1 MSIADELALLANTKE
16 SLRVAI
22 GLSTSIPF
30 SQYAVN
36 MPWGSDVIPAT
47 GIVFDFK
54 KNRYAKDGKA
64 VYLDDVSEF
73 IRLSSATKWHDGQL
87 VEVQDNIPRISS
99 AGLLVE
105 KSVTELIPNN
115 STITSIN
122 DEWVVTNKTDQNIGS
137 VFEFVSDGSTNNVRT
152 GLPLYPNGNVPA
164 ASGGYYRSIFVK
176 KPLAESYIRFG
187 TGGANSAII
196 VDIKNGTL
204 EYSGLG
210 VLAYKITELS
220 GFFKIEVTSKS
231 SSPVNAVENQFLFY
245 LSNSRGIGPNLGVPT
260 LGHSATV
267 ALPSFMDTVDFP
279 QSVVKT
285 SGIQVTRSPDIL
297 NIPLL
302 PAQTITGDWDA
313 GVTYS
318 LAGGIATF
326 TGHGYIRSITVEEL

>member
-1 MSIADELALLANTKE
+1 MSIATELALLANTKE

-64 VYLDDVSEF
+64 VYLDDMPSQF
-73 IRLSSATKWHDGQL
+73 IRLSSATKWHEDQL

-99 AGLLVE
+99 AGLLIE
-105 KSVTELIPNN
+105 KSSTELIPDN
-115 STITSIN
+115 STITS
-122 DEWVVTNKTDQNIGS
+122 TNTAWAATSTPDTQIGN
-137 VFEFVSDGSTNNVRT
+137 VFEFVSDGSSALARTNIPV
-152 GLPLYPNGNVPA
+152 YPNGNAVPS
-164 ASGGYYRSIFVK
+164 SGYYYRSILAKKASTDSFLKLGPESAGPSIIINLKNGSLEQKGGFVVESK
-176 KPLAESYIRFG
+176 ISDINEYYHIETLSTEAGAAAERQFYFYASNNRG
-187 TGGANSAII
+187 SGGA
-196 VDIKNGTL
+196 
-204 EYSGLG
+204 
-210 VLAYKITELS
+210 LAAPT
-220 GFFKIEVTSKS
+220 
-231 SSPVNAVENQFLFY
+231 
-245 LSNSRGIGPNLGVPT
+245 IGHTV
-260 LGHSATV
+260 TV
-267 ALPSFMDTVDFP
+267 ALPSFRDTADFP

-285 SGIQVTRSPDIL
+285 SGTQVTRSPDIL

-302 PAQTITGDWDA
+302 PTQTITGDWDA

-326 TGHGYIRSITVEEL
+326 TGHGYIRNIVVEEL

>member
-1 MSIADELALLANTKE
+1 MSIATELALLANTKE

-36 MPWGSDVIPAT
+36 MPWGSDVIPPT

-64 VYLDDVSEF
+64 AYLDDMPSQF

-87 VEVQDNIPRISS
+87 VEVQDSIPRISS

-105 KSVTELIPNN
+105 KSATELIPDN

-122 DEWVVTNKTDQNIGS
+122 AAWVVTNKTDPNIGS
-137 VFEFVSDGSTNNVRT
+137 VFEFVSGGSTATISTNI
-152 GLPLYPNGNVPA
+152 PAYPNGNVPPS
-164 ASGGYYRSIFVK
+164 SGGFYRSIFVK
-176 KPLAESYIRFG
+176 KSVTESYIRLG
-187 TGGANSAII
+187 PSSASLVII

-204 EYSGLG
+204 EYSGAE

-220 GFFKIEVTSKS
+220 GFFKIEV
-231 SSPVNAVENQFLFY
+231 SSPTTIGISTERNYRLDT
-245 LSNSRGIGPNLGVPT
+245 SNSRGSGSSLSTPSAGY
-260 LGHSATV
+260 SATV
-267 ALPSFMDTVDFP
+267 ALPAFMDTIDFP

-285 SGIQVTRSPDIL
+285 SGTQVTRSPDIL

-302 PAQTITGDWDA
+302 PSQTITGDWDA

-318 LAGGIATF
+318 LAGDIATF
-326 TGHGYIRSITVEEL
+326 AGHGYIRNIAVEEL